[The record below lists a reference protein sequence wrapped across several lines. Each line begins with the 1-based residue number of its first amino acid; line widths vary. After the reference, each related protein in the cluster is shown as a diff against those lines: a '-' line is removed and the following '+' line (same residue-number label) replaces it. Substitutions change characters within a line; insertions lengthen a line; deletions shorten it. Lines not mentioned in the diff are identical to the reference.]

1 MESNKHKIA
10 LITGICGQDGSYLAE
25 FLLEKDY
32 IVHGIVRRSSNF
44 NTNRIDHLIKDRHV
58 DKERR
63 FILHYGDMTDSL
75 VISSILQKVKPDEIY
90 HLAAQS
96 HVKVSF
102 EMPEY
107 TANADAVGTLRIL
120 DCIIACGMN
129 HVKFYNAATSEL
141 FGLAQEIPQKETT
154 PFYPRS
160 PYATAK
166 LFSFWTTKNYREAY
180 NLFAVNGILFNHESP
195 RRGPTFVTKKTTRS
209 AVRIK
214 LGLDSCLYLGNLDSK
229 RDWGHAKE
237 YVEAM
242 WLMLQ
247 QETPDDFVIATGQT
261 TSVRSFVEK
270 SFERVGLKLAWKGE
284 GVDEIGYVVDD
295 PERIVVRIDPNYYRP
310 TEVPLL
316 LGDYSKAK
324 SVLGWSPKVTI
335 DELIDEMIGY
345 DLKNEM
351 IRQYP

>member
-1 MESNKHKIA
+1 MDSTRKKIA

-25 FLLEKDY
+25 FLLNKDY
-32 IVHGIVRRSSNF
+32 IVHGIIRRASNF
-44 NTNRIDHLIKDRHV
+44 NTGRIEHLLKDRHSEES
-58 DKERR
+58 KSLY
-63 FILHYGDMTDSL
+63 LHYGDMTDSL

-120 DCIIACGMN
+120 DCIISCGMN
-129 HVKFYNAATSEL
+129 NIKFYNAATSEL

-166 LFSFWTTKNYREAY
+166 LFAFWTTKNYREAY

-209 AVRIK
+209 AARIK
-214 LGLDSCLYLGNLDSK
+214 LGLENCLYLGNLDAK

-247 QETPDDFVIATGQT
+247 QESPDDFVIATGKT
-261 TSVRSFVEK
+261 TSVREFVEK
-270 SFERVGLKLAWKGE
+270 CFEFVGLTIGWRGT
-284 GVDEIGYVVDD
+284 GVEEVGYVIAD
-295 PERIVVRIDPNYYRP
+295 PDRVVVKIDPNYYRL

-316 LGDYSKAK
+316 LGDSSKAK
-324 SVLGWSPKVTI
+324 TILGWEPKITV
-335 DELIDEMIGY
+335 DELIKEMIDY
-345 DLKNEM
+345 DLLNESGM
-351 IRQYP
+351 KK